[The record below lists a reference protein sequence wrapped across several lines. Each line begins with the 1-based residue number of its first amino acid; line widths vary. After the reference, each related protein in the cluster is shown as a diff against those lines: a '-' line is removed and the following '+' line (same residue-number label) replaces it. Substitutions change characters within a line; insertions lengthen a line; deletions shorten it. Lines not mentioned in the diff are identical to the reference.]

1 MLSTPIRIALA
12 IAMGLALLA
21 SHGFMYQAG
30 QDSILSQWHQ
40 VKAADAM
47 AQADSEARARDRE
60 RQISKQIRTAEDR
73 HVQEV
78 SRRSADASGAR
89 LELERL
95 RTQIAAGI
103 AVPACTASQAST
115 SAARVDA
122 PAAYS
127 ELFEQCSVALSDVA
141 TEADRLAGQV
151 TGLQSYIQA
160 TQEPAP

>member
-1 MLSTPIRIALA
+1 MLSTSIRIALA

-21 SHGFMYQAG
+21 SHGFVYQAG

-40 VKAADAM
+40 AKAADAM
-47 AQADSEARARDRE
+47 AQAASEARARERE
-60 RQISKQIRTAEDR
+60 RQISNQLRTAEDR

-95 RTQIAAGI
+95 RTQIAAGT
-103 AVPACTASQAST
+103 AVPACTAAQAST
-115 SAARVDA
+115 AGAGFDA
-122 PAAYS
+122 PPALS

-141 TEADRLAGQV
+141 AEADRLAGQV